1 MTTLVKIMVKA
12 PRDRRAVYFARYVFM
27 LFFLLWQSFLSLQ
40 VFADGGIKPGE
51 EKFTLSAGVFLPTF
65 NTRLQINN
73 TDLDLGD
80 EIDVENDLGLKES
93 ETVFWF
99 GGTWRFAPHHR
110 VGVSYFQFKRDAT
123 KTLLKDIEIED
134 EVYPA
139 GASLESE
146 FKLQTIPITY
156 YYTFRK
162 RQNYQMSFSAGL
174 HWMTLDLNIV
184 GKADLGT
191 VTGDGN
197 VSASANAPMPL
208 FGLEYEHYFN
218 SRWTMAIHGEIF
230 GIDLSDD
237 TFAFSG
243 MITNLS
249 VNTIYYFIDNVG
261 AGVAL
266 NWFTI
271 DIDIKDDDWN
281 GGFDYEYLGPQFF
294 VTARF

>member
-1 MTTLVKIMVKA
+1 MTTLELLMYKLQQNRQKLSLSKCVW
-12 PRDRRAVYFARYVFM
+12 
-27 LFFLLWQSFLSLQ
+27 LFLLSGHILFSTLA
-40 VFADGGIKPGE
+40 FAEGGIKPGE

-65 NTRLQINN
+65 NTKVTVNN
-73 TDLDLGD
+73 SDLDLGS
-80 EIDVENDLGLKES
+80 EIDVENDLGLKED

-99 GGTWRFAPHHR
+99 GGTWRFAPRHR
-110 VGVSYFQFKRDAT
+110 VGVAYFQFKRDAT
-123 KTLLKDIEIED
+123 KTLLTDLEIGD
-134 EVYPA
+134 EIYEA
-139 GASLESE
+139 GATLESE

-162 RQNYQMSFSAGL
+162 RENYHLSLSAGL
-174 HWMTLDLNIV
+174 HWMTLDLAVV
-184 GKADLGT
+184 GKANLGNQIT
-191 VTGDGN
+191 DGN
-197 VSASANAPMPL
+197 VSASAAAPMPL
-208 FGLEYEHYFN
+208 LGVEYEYYFN
-218 SRWTMAIHGEIF
+218 HRWTTAVHGEIF
-230 GIDLSDD
+230 AIDLSDD

-243 MITNLS
+243 AITNLS

-261 AGVAL
+261 VGVAI